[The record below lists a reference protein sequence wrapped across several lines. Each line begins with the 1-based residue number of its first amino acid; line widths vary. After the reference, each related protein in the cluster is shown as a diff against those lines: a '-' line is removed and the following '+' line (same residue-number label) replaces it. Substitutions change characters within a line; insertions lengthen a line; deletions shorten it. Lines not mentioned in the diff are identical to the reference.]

1 MKKALLI
8 LFAIAFFLFTSDNL
22 SAQSII
28 SDITGDDGTRIVNA
42 KPEGVCSVNIE
53 IHIRKNRITYLHF
66 TRGCDG
72 NAKGIA
78 ALVEGMKVK
87 EAIRR
92 LDGITCGKKSTS
104 CPDQLARTLKMIYE
118 KKERIIY

>member
-1 MKKALLI
+1 MKKVLTL
-8 LFAIAFFLFTSDNL
+8 LFAIAILLFVSDNA
-22 SAQSII
+22 SAQSIV
-28 SDITGDDGTRIVNA
+28 SDTTRNDGTRIVNV

-53 IHIRKNRITYLHF
+53 IHIRRNRITYLHF

-87 EAIRR
+87 DVIQKLE
-92 LDGITCGKKSTS
+92 GITCGKKSTS
-104 CPDQLARTLKMIYE
+104 CPDQLARALRMISE
-118 KKERIIY
+118 KKP

>member
-1 MKKALLI
+1 MKKIFTL
-8 LFAIAFFLFTSDNL
+8 LFALVILLFASDNAR
-22 SAQSII
+22 AQSILSDTI
-28 SDITGDDGTRIVNA
+28 SDDGTRIVHV

-53 IHIRKNRITYLHF
+53 IHIRRNRITYLHY

-87 EAIRR
+87 DVIRK
-92 LDGITCGKKSTS
+92 LEGITCGKKSTS
-104 CPDQLARTLKMIYE
+104 CPDQLARALRMISE
-118 KKERIIY
+118 KNRN

>member
-1 MKKALLI
+1 MKKALTI
-8 LFAIAFFLFTSDNL
+8 LFAIAFFFFTSDNL

-28 SDITGDDGTRIVNA
+28 SDITGDDGTRIVHV

-53 IHIRKNRITYLHF
+53 IHIRKNRITFLQY
-66 TRGCDG
+66 TRCCDG

-87 EAIRR
+87 EVIRR
-92 LDGITCGKKSTS
+92 LEGITCGKKSTS
-104 CPDQLARTLKMIYE
+104 CPDQLAKALKMISE
-118 KKERIIY
+118 KKE

>member
-1 MKKALLI
+1 MKKTLI
-8 LFAIAFFLFTSDNL
+8 FLFAAAFFLFTADNL
-22 SAQSII
+22 KAQNIV
-28 SDITGDDGTRIVNA
+28 SDITGDDGTRIVNV

-53 IHIRKNRITYLHF
+53 IHIRRNRITYLHF

-87 EAIRR
+87 EVIRR
-92 LDGITCGKKSTS
+92 LEGITCGKKSTS
-104 CPDQLARTLKMIYE
+104 YPDQLARALKMISE
-118 KKERIIY
+118 KK